1 MAKKKILIIG
11 GGGFIGKWLIKS
23 FSLNG
28 WETSIYDPNIEKS
41 YFKKF
46 ELNHI
51 FNYSI
56 NDNELLSN
64 ALKAEGWNVIIC
76 LAAWGGDGNG
86 SLKAANQDFN
96 KAIEVNVR
104 GFANLLDKL
113 KNLDNIKFL
122 WSSSTVVYG
131 EEKTYSQNLADEES
145 VLSPITYYGLT
156 KVLAEEISN
165 FFNREYKMNITGLR
179 LPIVIGPGLEYR
191 GVASGISDMAKA
203 SSAKKPITVNM
214 PDTPLDVIYIK
225 DVAEIFI
232 NMINNKFP
240 LKSIYNSP
248 CYRTYAD
255 KIAKQFNKESK
266 ISCIK
271 VNNIGTGATYPRM
284 SSNSFQKDVG
294 YSIKYSLE
302 KSIKDWLNELKRTS

>member
-41 YFKKF
+41 YFKTF

-86 SLKAANQDFN
+86 LLKAANQDFN

-113 KNLDNIKFL
+113 KNLNNIKFL

-131 EEKTYSQNLADEES
+131 EEKTYSQNPA
-145 VLSPITYYGLT
+145 V
-156 KVLAEEISN
+156 
-165 FFNREYKMNITGLR
+165 FFSYLFYPRLFLVHSLHSSINRPRPLR
-179 LPIVIGPGLEYR
+179 
-191 GVASGISDMAKA
+191 
-203 SSAKKPITVNM
+203 
-214 PDTPLDVIYIK
+214 
-225 DVAEIFI
+225 
-232 NMINNKFP
+232 P
-240 LKSIYNSP
+240 LKP
-248 CYRTYAD
+248 VPD
-255 KIAKQFNKESK
+255 K
-266 ISCIK
+266 
-271 VNNIGTGATYPRM
+271 P
-284 SSNSFQKDVG
+284 
-294 YSIKYSLE
+294 
-302 KSIKDWLNELKRTS
+302 